1 MLKIGN
7 ENTLIIARA
16 APPGLYLSSD
26 EGEIL
31 LPNRYVTPEM
41 AIGQELTVFVYT
53 DSEDRLVGATE
64 TPHAQ
69 VGDFAALL
77 VKEVTRVGT
86 FLDWGLPKDLLLPYK
101 EQLDPVRAGQRLV
114 VRVVLD
120 PRTNRVMATEK
131 FQPFFTKD
139 ISALTEKQ
147 KVTLLV
153 YRETDLGY
161 KVIINQ
167 QYDGLV
173 FHNDIF
179 EAIAIGDTKTG
190 HIKQLRQDGK
200 IDVSLQP
207 IGILAGMDAAQ
218 TTVLQKLTAAG
229 GQLPYHDKSDPETI
243 QDAFGLSKKA
253 FKRAIGGLYQDK
265 KIVLEEGGIR
275 LV

>member
-7 ENTLIIARA
+7 ENTLTIARA

-101 EQLDPVRAGQRLV
+101 EQLEPVRVGQRLV

-139 ISALTEKQ
+139 TSALTEKQ
-147 KVTLLV
+147 KVSLLV

-190 HIKQLRQDGK
+190 HIKQLREDGK

-207 IGILAGMDAAQ
+207 IGTLAGMDAAQ

-229 GQLPYHDKSDPETI
+229 GQLPYHDKSDPEAI

-253 FKRAIGGLYQDK
+253 FKRAIGGLYRDK